1 MREAEEESPTLVCDI
16 LPVTQLVSERQGW
29 VCNLS
34 LLNLDSML
42 FLPCHAVFISR
53 VCDSV
58 ALFTPDTHLYCGN
71 GSLTPAVQ
79 RCPAKW
85 DAQS

>member
-1 MREAEEESPTLVCDI
+1 MWRSHSGCAQFAEWLLCITSAEILMREAEEESPTPVCDV

-42 FLPCHAVFISR
+42 FLLCHAVFISR

-58 ALFTPDTHLYCGN
+58 ALFTH
-71 GSLTPAVQ
+71 
-79 RCPAKW
+79 
-85 DAQS
+85 